1 MSIVA
6 LASDTLCRLRSSTLR
21 LTIDDA
27 LLDGALDLLR
37 IGQRRPEGRAIVWI
51 ANALQPRKVATVVM
65 LEAGVMFLQKL
76 DEDA

>member
-6 LASDTLCRLRSSTLR
+6 LASDGLCHVRNSTLR

-27 LLDGALDLLR
+27 LLDGALDMLR

-65 LEAGVMFLQKL
+65 LEAVLIF
-76 DEDA
+76 